1 MREKGRLKKWLKDN
15 GRNAL
20 GNVLDTIGENTSIPI
35 ASKLIEGIGESL
47 MDDKEISEEDKKE
60 IAEMIEFELK
70 ELEILESNLT
80 ERHKNDMQSDSWMS
94 KNVRPIIL
102 LFSWLLLTIMMIFAW
117 FNKSLPSNY
126 VSLFETLSLAV
137 TGGYFALR
145 TVEKRNEKKYNK

>member
-47 MDDKEISEEDKKE
+47 MDDKEISEEDKIE

>member
-1 MREKGRLKKWLKDN
+1 MKEKGRLKKWLKDN

-145 TVEKRNEKKYNK
+145 TVEKRNEKKYNN

>member
-15 GRNAL
+15 GKNAL

-47 MDDKEISEEDKKE
+47 MDDKEISEEDKKQ

-94 KNVRPIIL
+94 KNVRPMIL
-102 LFSWLLLTIMMIFAW
+102 LFSWFLLTVMMVFAW

-145 TVEKRNEKKYNK
+145 TVEKRNSKKYDK

>member
-35 ASKLIEGIGESL
+35 ASKLIDGIGESL

>member
-15 GRNAL
+15 GKNAL

-47 MDDKEISEEDKKE
+47 MDDKEISEEDKKQ

-94 KNVRPIIL
+94 KNVRPMIL
-102 LFSWLLLTIMMIFAW
+102 LFSWFLLTVMMVFAW

-145 TVEKRNEKKYNK
+145 TVEKRNSKKYNK

>member
-137 TGGYFALR
+137 TGGYFR
-145 TVEKRNEKKYNK
+145 IKDC

>member
-1 MREKGRLKKWLKDN
+1 
-15 GRNAL
+15 
-20 GNVLDTIGENTSIPI
+20 
-35 ASKLIEGIGESL
+35 
-47 MDDKEISEEDKKE
+47 
-60 IAEMIEFELK
+60 MIEFELK

-145 TVEKRNEKKYNK
+145 TVEKEMKKYNK

>member
-47 MDDKEISEEDKKE
+47 MGDKEISEEDKKE

-145 TVEKRNEKKYNK
+145 TVEKRNEKKYNN

>member
-15 GRNAL
+15 GKNAL

-47 MDDKEISEEDKKE
+47 MDDKEISEEDKKQ

-102 LFSWLLLTIMMIFAW
+102 LFSWFLLTVMMVFAW

-145 TVEKRNEKKYNK
+145 TVEKRNSKKYNK

>member
-47 MDDKEISEEDKKE
+47 MDDKEISEEDKIE

-145 TVEKRNEKKYNK
+145 TVEKRNEKKYNN

>member
-60 IAEMIEFELK
+60 IAEMVEFELK

-145 TVEKRNEKKYNK
+145 TVEKRNEKKYNN

>member
-15 GRNAL
+15 GKNAL

-47 MDDKEISEEDKKE
+47 MDDKEISEEDKKQ

-102 LFSWLLLTIMMIFAW
+102 LFSWFLLTVMMVFAW

-145 TVEKRNEKKYNK
+145 TVEKRNSKKYDK

>member
-47 MDDKEISEEDKKE
+47 MDDIEISEEDKKE

>member
-1 MREKGRLKKWLKDN
+1 MRAKGRLKKWLKDN

>member
-15 GRNAL
+15 GKNAL

-60 IAEMIEFELK
+60 IAKMIEFELK

-80 ERHKNDMQSDSWMS
+80 ERHKNDMHSDSWMS

-102 LFSWLLLTIMMIFAW
+102 LFSWLLLVVMMVFAW
-117 FNKSLPSNY
+117 FDKSLPSNY

-145 TVEKRNEKKYNK
+145 TVEKRNSKKYNK

>member
-1 MREKGRLKKWLKDN
+1 MKEKGRLKKWLKDN

>member
-60 IAEMIEFELK
+60 IAEMVEFELK

>member
-1 MREKGRLKKWLKDN
+1 MIEKGRLKKWLKDN

-60 IAEMIEFELK
+60 IAEMVEFELK

>member
-15 GRNAL
+15 GKNAL

-60 IAEMIEFELK
+60 IARMIEFELK

-102 LFSWLLLTIMMIFAW
+102 LFSWLLLTVMMFFAW

-145 TVEKRNEKKYNK
+145 TIEKRNLKKYDK

>member
-1 MREKGRLKKWLKDN
+1 MREKGRLKNWLKDN

-47 MDDKEISEEDKKE
+47 MGDKEISEEDKKE

-145 TVEKRNEKKYNK
+145 TVEKRNEKKYNN

>member
-47 MDDKEISEEDKKE
+47 MDDKEISEEDKKQ

-102 LFSWLLLTIMMIFAW
+102 LFSWFLLTVMMVFAW

-145 TVEKRNEKKYNK
+145 TVEKRNSKKYDK

>member
-145 TVEKRNEKKYNK
+145 TVEKRNEKKYNN